1 VSGAVLASPA
11 VSRAHAWAPILL
23 ACWLIGCEKSEP
35 AGGSDDSGAKKSR
48 EALTAEYKAMKPP
61 ARLDA
66 ARSAC
71 YVGPD
76 CAGHEAQALLDA
88 ADSDAERDALRS
100 AARSGLAGQLQTRLA
115 AKAKQPVSVVAT
127 GVANMTLFVRG
138 ICSRFVIEDFV
149 GGPEKKQAKALGFS
163 RIECSEAALTA
174 AADL

>member
-1 VSGAVLASPA
+1 VVDSPP
-11 VSRAHAWAPILL
+11 VSRAHVWAPILL
-23 ACWLIGCEKSEP
+23 ACTLIGCEKSEI
-35 AGGSDDSGAKKSR
+35 AGASEDSGVKKSR
-48 EALTAEYKAMKPP
+48 EAMTAEYMAMKPP
-61 ARLDA
+61 ARLEA
-66 ARSAC
+66 ARTAC

-88 ADSDAERDALRS
+88 ADSDAEREALRT
-100 AARSGLAGQLQTRLA
+100 AARTGLAGQLQTRLA
-115 AKAKQPVSVVAT
+115 AKAKKPVSVVPT

-149 GGPEKKQAKALGFS
+149 AGPEKKQAKALGFA